1 MEQASNA
8 MTLLFGIALVTALGL
23 ELQRKRKQLRDL
35 YGILDAED
43 NKVLGELYG
52 LVDSG
57 HLKPWTNKGVAA

>member
-8 MTLLFGIALVTALGL
+8 MTLLFGLALVAALGL
-23 ELQRKRKQLRDL
+23 ELKRKRKQLREL

-43 NKVLGELYG
+43 NKVLGDLYG

-57 HLKPWTNKGVAA
+57 HLKPWKSGVAA

>member
-8 MTLLFGIALVTALGL
+8 MTLLFGIALVAALGL
-23 ELQRKRKQLRDL
+23 ELQRKRKQLREL

-57 HLKPWTNKGVAA
+57 NLKPWTNGVAA